1 MSCIPRLVV
10 IGLCLLISGCD
21 LIKSSEEP
29 VQELPPPAKVVAE
42 PMVAPIV
49 EQPPVDQCQLECGK
63 TKGLKQKV
71 CKIKC
76 QEKLKK
82 AKAKSK

>member
-1 MSCIPRLVV
+1 MTCLPRIVV

-21 LIKSSEEP
+21 LIKSPEEP
-29 VQELPPPAKVVAE
+29 IKELPPPAKVVAE
-42 PMVAPIV
+42 PVLAPVV
-49 EQPPVDQCQLECGK
+49 EPPAVDQCQLECGK

-71 CKIKC
+71 CKLKC